1 MYTQPFYRLI
11 DESPRWLW
19 GQGRKDEAIKIIQK
33 ALKTNNQPSVSLA
46 LDKEQRISL
55 DNDDNEKENHNNQS
69 FSILDLFKT
78 PSLRKNTILICYF
91 W

>member
-1 MYTQPFYRLI
+1 MDRLI

-19 GQGRKDEAIKIIQK
+19 GQGRRDEAIAIIQR
-33 ALKTNNQPSVSLA
+33 ALKTNNKPVVSLA
-46 LDKEQRISL
+46 VEKEQRISL
-55 DNDDNEKENHNNQS
+55 SLDNDNSFDKENHVNQS

-78 PSLRKNTILICYF
+78 PSLRKNTILISYF